1 MLSPATLA
9 SADAGAA
16 QVSFR
21 TIRKAL
27 RRSGTG
33 GHDMEYLA
41 CFTIG
46 AMFGVFVAVM
56 VKGGGRHGGT

>member
-1 MLSPATLA
+1 MLLPVTSA
-9 SADAGAA
+9 SAAAGAA

-27 RRSGTG
+27 QRSGTG
-33 GHDMEYLA
+33 GHAMEYLA

-46 AMFGVFVAVM
+46 AMFGVFVAV
-56 VKGGGRHGGT
+56 VIKGGGRKDG